1 MDVNVYHHFEEA
13 TLHRVVKLL
22 DQLIVR
28 INDMSK
34 ELDDL
39 TAAVTAENTVIDSAI
54 TLLNNLSAAILA
66 ANAISPAAVEAVAT
80 EVAAKSAALSAAVTA
95 NTPAA

>member
-1 MDVNVYHHFEEA
+1 MDFHVHHHPDQTTLRIAELLTQLVAKVNH
-13 TLHRVVKLL
+13 
-22 DQLIVR
+22 
-28 INDMSK
+28 MSK

-54 TLLNNLSAAILA
+54 TLLNSLSAAILA